1 MRAQWFVSKSRITL
15 GGIPL
20 MPPALALTPAERATR
35 IRAQTAERQ
44 ARARER
50 RLEQS
55 ETWRL
60 ALEQI
65 AVAGTIREARAIAAD
80 ALGASA

>member
-20 MPPALALTPAERATR
+20 MPPALALTPAERQAR
-35 IRAQTAERQ
+35 IHAQNAERQ
-44 ARARER
+44 ARFKER
-50 RLEQS
+50 QAEKAER
-55 ETWRL
+55 WRA